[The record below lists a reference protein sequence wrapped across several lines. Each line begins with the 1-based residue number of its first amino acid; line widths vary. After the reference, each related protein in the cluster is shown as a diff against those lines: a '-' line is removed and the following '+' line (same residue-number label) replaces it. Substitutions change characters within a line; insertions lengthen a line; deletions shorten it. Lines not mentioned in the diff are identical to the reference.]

1 MGGGAK
7 WTVGAALL
15 LGAFAV
21 AVGCAPPSVGELPS
35 GNAHDTSDS
44 SDDDDSTPEPTSKV
58 SSAEKTKSADLP
70 STKDAGSDAAPATP
84 PCTESGAVQFGGH
97 CYFALATPVSWDDA
111 KTACAGKSAHLATFT
126 SSSEAALANAIDQ
139 GDERWIGLRRP
150 DGSATG
156 DSAFVW
162 VTNEPRNGFA
172 NWDADKKEPDNGCP
186 SCNNGAIPAECA
198 RVLTNG
204 QWADDSCAATHP
216 ALCERD

>member
-1 MGGGAK
+1 MGGVYQWIA
-7 WTVGAALL
+7 GAALL
-15 LGAFAV
+15 IGAFAV
-21 AVGCAPPSVGELPS
+21 ACAPPSVGELPTGS
-35 GNAHDTSDS
+35 ANDTPSS
-44 SDDDDSTPEPTSKV
+44 SDDDDAAPEPTSKV

-70 STKDAGSDAAPATP
+70 SSDAGSDAAPATL
-84 PCTESGAVQFGGH
+84 PCTESGAVQSGGH

-111 KTACAGKSAHLATFT
+111 KAACAAKSAHLATFT
-126 SSSEAALANAIDQ
+126 SANEAALANAVDQ
-139 GDERWIGLRRP
+139 TDERWIGLRRP
-150 DGSATG
+150 DGSPTG
-156 DSAFVW
+156 DSSFTW

-186 SCNNGAIPAECA
+186 TCTNGQPAECA